1 MSNISPDSDS
11 RHLNNLNDKSSKDI
25 VGSQI
30 NKGSEPVDVNNVQ
43 AQSPS
48 QNLSPYIGMLMS
60 MINSMTILNNFLS
73 TFATCVLQPLQRE
86 SQEYPALIDKIKFKT
101 VQGSSSAKHQASAYN
116 MRQNSYSSAIQAY
129 LKAHQT
135 KTNQAMTTAS
145 SASSNAN
152 QLTSILSSALSTI
165 GQLLSTVAQM
175 NK

>member
-1 MSNISPDSDS
+1 MSEISTDSKY
-11 RHLNNLNDKSSKDI
+11 LNSNNHDEKSSKNI
-25 VGSQI
+25 VDNQL
-30 NKGSEPVDVNNVQ
+30 NKGMESLDVNNVKGQ
-43 AQSPS
+43 TPS

-73 TFATCVLQPLQRE
+73 TFATCVLQPLQQQ
-86 SQEYPALIDKIKFKT
+86 SQNYPHQISAIKFKT
-101 VQGSSSAKHQASAYN
+101 VEGSSAAKHQASAYN

-165 GQLLSTVAQM
+165 GQLLSAVAQM